1 MDALTV
7 RLGLPRLSVSQ
18 RALHV
23 VLPPLLVGVG
33 YYLGCLIGFALRFP
47 SSGIS
52 FLWPPTAVLTSALL
66 ITERRSWRSL
76 LAGAFVAH
84 AVAHAQNGV
93 PVSSWPVQFLA
104 NCAQALLAAF
114 AVRRYSSGPG
124 LFTDLRGA
132 AAFIVGASMLAP
144 SVASLI
150 AAYVYV
156 NLGWAGNVWHAWQ
169 ARTVSNAVASLTL
182 VPPIVAACLS
192 VRPKLGLPPVRV
204 VTEFTLLMVSLIA
217 VGLAVLQIESPHT
230 PGLSVSLYA
239 SVPFLLWASVRFGA
253 TGVAC
258 ALLTTSLVT
267 IGSALRG
274 QGPFDGASATDTV
287 IAVQLFVGVF
297 AAPLMLLAGLLE
309 EKRIEHRA
317 LVEIEQQN
325 SAILRAIPDMM
336 FVQTR
341 DGVYLNYYAR
351 NTAEFLVPP
360 SAFLG
365 RHMREFLP
373 PEVADRF
380 AHAINAATI
389 EEPVVVE
396 YSLVISGETR
406 HFEARLIAHD
416 SDRILS
422 IVRDITERMR
432 SEIAL
437 RESQQRYALATAA
450 GGVGVWDA
458 NLATGELYVGPEL
471 KAALGY
477 VDDEIPNL
485 ASAWTQLVHPADFD
499 DVKSRVIAH
508 LEEASAGVE
517 VEHRLLHKDGTARWF
532 LTKGEITD
540 RVDGHGVRMTGTY
553 TDVSQRRRTERA
565 LKQANAAL
573 ARRGRITA
581 LGELTAGIAHEV
593 NQPLC
598 AIVANANACLRWL
611 DTAAP
616 DADLRG
622 ALNDVVQDSH
632 RASEII
638 RRTRDLFAN
647 RPARKTPLNLNHA
660 IRDIVEF
667 GRLRLQRTA
676 IVLEMRLDES
686 LPLVSGDELQIQ
698 QVLLNLISNAED
710 AVRDLKNGGAV
721 ISVQSE
727 ARKDMAMVS
736 VCDTGKGFSRA
747 DGSRIFE
754 PFYTTKPTG
763 MGVGL
768 AISRSIIK
776 SHGGTLWAAS
786 NPKGGATF
794 SFTIP
799 TLRPGRE

>member
-1 MDALTV
+1 M
-7 RLGLPRLSVSQ
+7 
-18 RALHV
+18 
-23 VLPPLLVGVG
+23 
-33 YYLGCLIGFALRFP
+33 
-47 SSGIS
+47 
-52 FLWPPTAVLTSALL
+52 
-66 ITERRSWRSL
+66 
-76 LAGAFVAH
+76 
-84 AVAHAQNGV
+84 
-93 PVSSWPVQFLA
+93 
-104 NCAQALLAAF
+104 
-114 AVRRYSSGPG
+114 
-124 LFTDLRGA
+124 
-132 AAFIVGASMLAP
+132 
-144 SVASLI
+144 
-150 AAYVYV
+150 
-156 NLGWAGNVWHAWQ
+156 
-169 ARTVSNAVASLTL
+169 
-182 VPPIVAACLS
+182 
-192 VRPKLGLPPVRV
+192 
-204 VTEFTLLMVSLIA
+204 
-217 VGLAVLQIESPHT
+217 
-230 PGLSVSLYA
+230 
-239 SVPFLLWASVRFGA
+239 
-253 TGVAC
+253 
-258 ALLTTSLVT
+258 
-267 IGSALRG
+267 
-274 QGPFDGASATDTV
+274 
-287 IAVQLFVGVF
+287 
-297 AAPLMLLAGLLE
+297 
-309 EKRIEHRA
+309 
-317 LVEIEQQN
+317 
-325 SAILRAIPDMM
+325 
-336 FVQTR
+336 
-341 DGVYLNYYAR
+341 
-351 NTAEFLVPP
+351 
-360 SAFLG
+360 
-365 RHMREFLP
+365 
-373 PEVADRF
+373 ADRF

-422 IVRDITERMR
+422 IVRDITARTR

-437 RESQQRYALATAA
+437 RESQQRYTLATAA

-477 VDDEIPNL
+477 ANDEIPNL
-485 ASAWTQLVHPADFD
+485 ASAWTRLVHPADFD
-499 DVKSRVIAH
+499 DVKSRVSAH
-508 LEEASAGVE
+508 LHEASVGVE
-517 VEHRLLHKDGTARWF
+517 VEHRLLHKDGTVRWF

-540 RVDGHGVRMTGTY
+540 RVNGHGVRMTGTY
-553 TDVSQRRRTERA
+553 TDVTQRRRTERA

-638 RRTRDLFAN
+638 RRTRDLFSN

-676 IVLEMRLDES
+676 IVLEMSLDES

-710 AVRDLKNGGAV
+710 AVRGLTNGGAV

-727 ARKDMAMVS
+727 PRKDMAMVS

-799 TLRPGRE
+799 TLRPRRE